1 MHRIGRLHVLT
12 DFTFQQRYSHAEQAL
27 MAIKGGAEVIQFRQ
41 KHGSIRDMYAEAMA
55 VKKVCKHENVTFLV
69 NDRVD
74 LALAVGA
81 DGVHLGQTDLPV
93 SAARRILGPGALIG
107 VTAPDRELAR
117 RAEEQGAD
125 YVGFGP
131 VFLTRSKANPTSV
144 KGVGGLQKFCGSVSL
159 PVIAIAGITVDRTAE
174 VLEAGAHGIAVMTAI
189 SLAQYPEI
197 ETQKFSLALMGQH
210 D

>member
-1 MHRIGRLHVLT
+1 MGGDADFGR
-12 DFTFQQRYSHAEQAL
+12 
-27 MAIKGGAEVIQFRQ
+27 RQ
-41 KHGSIRDMYAEAMA
+41 K
-55 VKKVCKHENVTFLV
+55 
-69 NDRVD
+69 DRR
-74 LALAVGA
+74 G
-81 DGVHLGQTDLPV
+81 
-93 SAARRILGPGALIG
+93 ARRVRRRIRHRRFGDG

-125 YVGFGP
+125 YVGFCP

>member
-1 MHRIGRLHVLT
+1 
-12 DFTFQQRYSHAEQAL
+12 
-27 MAIKGGAEVIQFRQ
+27 MAIQGGAEVIQFRQ
-41 KHGSIRDMYAEAMA
+41 KHGSVRDMFAEAMA
-55 VKKVCKHENVTFLV
+55 VKKVCEHQEVTFLI

-74 LALAVGA
+74 IALAVGA

-93 SAARRILGPGALIG
+93 SAARSILGPNAIIG
-107 VTAPDRELAR
+107 VTAPDVELAKL
-117 RAEEQGAD
+117 AEKQGAD

-144 KGVGGLQKFCGSVSL
+144 KGVPGLQKFCSSVSL
-159 PVIAIAGITVDRTAE
+159 PVIAIAGITVDRTRE

-197 ETQKFSLALMGQH
+197 ETQKFSLALLGQNG
-210 D
+210 